1 MVQDRAPLIG
11 REVAP
16 GGEDK
21 AMHPLAVE
29 KKRRA
34 ADAHR
39 TDDGM

>member
-1 MVQDRAPLIG
+1 MVQGRAPFTG
-11 REVAP
+11 REVARDR
-16 GGEDK
+16 EEE
-21 AMHPLAVE
+21 ATHPVAVE